1 VAETAI
7 IVAIPEAEPLIE
19 LFRRHHTEDGRQGVP
34 SHVTLLYPFTDTSL
48 LAAGRVNEVAEVIR
62 SFSSFEFSLA
72 SVAYFP
78 TTPRVLYLQPDPETP
93 FRAMTRALVAAFP
106 EHRPYNGEYVDS
118 PPHATIAIASD
129 QVLADIER
137 TVLPSLP
144 VAARATEASLIEHDD
159 EANAWRLYRRL
170 PLS

>member
-1 VAETAI
+1 MAETAI

-19 LFRRHHTEDGRQGVP
+19 LFRRQHTEDGAQGVP
-34 SHVTLLYPFTDTSL
+34 PHVTLLYPFTDTSL
-48 LAAGRVNEVAEVIR
+48 LVAGRVNEVADVIR
-62 SFSSFEFSLA
+62 SFSAFEFSLV

-78 TTPRVLYLQPDPETP
+78 TSPRVLYLQPDPGAP

-106 EHRPYNGEYVDS
+106 EHQPYDGEYVD
-118 PPHATIAIASD
+118 PTPHATIAVASD
-129 QVLADIER
+129 QVLAEIER

-144 VAARATEASLIEHDD
+144 VAARATEASLIERDD
-159 EANAWRLYRRL
+159 EKDVWRLRRRL